1 MVINVLSAKGKMQEQ
16 KEMAQMSEDIN
27 RQVILATRPEGYPT
41 EDNFG
46 LIETPIPE
54 LRDGQVLLR
63 TIWLSLDPYQRG
75 RMNDAASYASPL
87 RIGDAIVGGTVCKVV
102 ASRRQDLTE
111 GQIVQ
116 GMTGWQTHAISD
128 GRNLRKL
135 DPQFAPVSTAL
146 GVLGMPGLTA
156 YHGLFEIGQPKLGD
170 TVVVSAASGAVGAI
184 VGQLAKMMGCHV
196 VGIAGSKQKID
207 YIVDELGFDSGINH
221 KTEDV
226 FNRLTVTCPRGV
238 DVYFDNVGGPIL
250 DAVLEVVAESARIA
264 LCGQISQYNVQTAE
278 GGVRN
283 LRNLVGRRV
292 RMEGFL
298 VGQFA
303 NRSEE
308 ARQRLALWVNSG
320 ALKYKEDVVE
330 GLENAP
336 RAFIGLLNGAN
347 FGKLLVKVSDS

>member
-1 MVINVLSAKGKMQEQ
+1 MT
-16 KEMAQMSEDIN
+16 QMREDVN
-27 RQVILATRPEGYPT
+27 RQVVLASRPEGYPT
-41 EDNFG
+41 ADNFRV
-46 LIETPIPE
+46 IETPIPE
-54 LRDGQVLLR
+54 LREGQVLLR

-87 RIGDAIVGGTVCKVV
+87 RIGDVIVGGTVCKVV
-102 ASRRQDLTE
+102 ASRRHDLAE
-111 GQIVQ
+111 GEFVQ
-116 GMTGWQTHAISD
+116 GTTGWQTYAVSD
-128 GRNLRKL
+128 GSALRKL
-135 DPQFAPVSTAL
+135 DPQLAPISTAL

-156 YHGLFEIGQPKLGD
+156 YHGLFEIGKPKPGD

-184 VGQLAKMMGCHV
+184 VGQLARMMGCHV
-196 VGIAGSKQKID
+196 VGIAGTRQKIT
-207 YIVDELGFDSGINH
+207 YIVDELGFDSGINY

-226 FNRLTVTCPRGV
+226 LSRLTATCPRGV

-250 DAVLEVVAESARIA
+250 DAVLAVIADSARIA
-264 LCGQISQYNVQTAE
+264 LCGQISQYNVQTPE

-283 LRNLVGRRV
+283 LRNMVGRRV

-320 ALKYKEDVVE
+320 TIKYKEDVVE

-336 RAFIGLLNGAN
+336 RAFMGLMKGEN